1 MRLALGTE
9 RAGFDGG
16 SGRMDG
22 ADGTGRGGGER
33 AAEAGRMREARD
45 MAAVL
50 RRNIEAM
57 RAQREREE
65 AEASL
70 AQRLADRITAFTGSL
85 AFVGVHVVLVGGW
98 VATNLGWAPGVRPF
112 DPSFVILATVASVE
126 AIFLTT
132 FVLISQ
138 NRTAALA
145 EKRAALDLQINLLA
159 EYEITQLVRLLR
171 AVAEKV
177 GVADLPQPELEE
189 IAREVEPEAVLEEI
203 EAQEEA
209 MRE

>member
-1 MRLALGTE
+1 
-9 RAGFDGG
+9 
-16 SGRMDG
+16 
-22 ADGTGRGGGER
+22 
-33 AAEAGRMREARD
+33 MREARD